1 VIRIALVVALL
12 TAASAA
18 TAGERKV
25 YEGDEATA
33 LKCAFVISATAN
45 TLETAGFLGRNYARG
60 ANVISF
66 AILQKYVSGTERQ
79 KLAALKAVG
88 ARRDVART
96 LSEFQAEA
104 KACLRK
110 FPID

>member
-1 VIRIALVVALL
+1 MIRVVLIAALI
-12 TAASAA
+12 AASGAA

-25 YEGDEATA
+25 YAGDEAKA

-60 ANVISF
+60 ANVISY

-88 ARRDVART
+88 ARRDVNQT
-96 LSEFQAEA
+96 LTEFQAEA